1 LLLLLLLMLLLLS
14 LLLLR
19 LLLLLTWLLLCTAVA
34 AAALHLVS
42 GAAQA
47 AAPPPLACL
56 AASALLLCAGDWC
69 AQHFLKKLLRHKA
82 LLHLLLPAAAN
93 AQRCSGAPALK
104 LPAWHRGEKRHHLA
118 SKDGELARLFARKV
132 KEHARKAGR
141 PL

>member
-1 LLLLLLLMLLLLS
+1 MLRRLRRLRLRLRRLLLLLLLLM
-14 LLLLR
+14 
-19 LLLLLTWLLLCTAVA
+19 
-34 AAALHLVS
+34 
-42 GAAQA
+42 QQ
-47 AAPPPLACL
+47 
-56 AASALLLCAGDWC
+56 LLCAGDWC

-82 LLHLLLPAAAN
+82 LLHLLLPAATN
-93 AQRCSGAPALK
+93 AQRCGGAPALK